1 MHIWDWASIEHSQ
14 ELVDNILKGFFTVN
28 IQTPIKNKTP
38 LHFAVEFRCVKNIH
52 KLMMLGADP
61 ELGDY

>member
-1 MHIWDWASIEHSQ
+1 M
-14 ELVDNILKGFFTVN
+14 N